1 VLFSKIRMEQD
12 ILRDAREK
20 LGLTQQEVADKSKIK
35 LRQYQRFESGERNLS
50 ASSFEIARRVLEVL
64 ELDMTSFARGDYVI
78 SGEAEDIPI
87 DIEKLFS
94 NIYTKRDYA
103 QNVFRDKICVFIGRL
118 EYFSREEAQEILF
131 EAGGVPQ
138 NNLAV
143 FVSYV
148 ITGRGTANT
157 KIYKDAKKLEQQ
169 GFLTIITEHE
179 FFTALNGRFIPS
191 ENSNR
196 SKAKRDV
203 ITINARE
210 PADDFSDVLDNKRA
224 AYLSA
229 RKVRATSR

>member
-1 VLFSKIRMEQD
+1 MLFSKIRMEQD
-12 ILRDAREK
+12 ILSDAREK
-20 LGLTQQEVADKSKIK
+20 LGLTQQEVADKAMIK

-78 SGEAEDIPI
+78 SDETEDIPV

-94 NIYTKRDYA
+94 NIYTKQDYA

-118 EYFSREEAQEILF
+118 EYCTREEAQDILF

-169 GFLTIITEHE
+169 GFLKIITEQE
-179 FFTALNGRFIPS
+179 FFAALEGKFLPS
-191 ENSNR
+191 ENPNR
-196 SKAKRDV
+196 SKLQEGV
-203 ITINARE
+203 ITVNVKE
-210 PADDFSDVLDNKRA
+210 PVDDFSDVLENKRA
-224 AYLSA
+224 AYLA
-229 RKVRATSR
+229 TRKIRSTVS